1 MEYAFQYT
9 DTEQCPEATTNN
21 PLSPVTLTIPEG
33 GTAQK
38 VLEASVGISS
48 YYRFSATYF
57 GSTLGYFIDTIN
69 GTTSDMAASCYWFFY
84 VQEPGKQPELASVG
98 VSNYIIPTSGY
109 SILMRYQEIPSEQDA
124 AMNEKSEE
132 TPSVQDEAMN
142 EKSEETPSVQDA
154 AMNVAYSVYLLI
166 AAMTFAW
173 SCS

>member
-1 MEYAFQYT
+1 MEYAFEYT
-9 DTEQCPEATTNN
+9 DIEQCPQATTSN

-69 GTTSDMAASCYWFFY
+69 GTSSDMAASCFWFFY

-98 VSNYIIPTSGY
+98 VSNYVIPTSGY
-109 SILMRYQEIPSEQDA
+109 SIFMRY
-124 AMNEKSEE
+124 EKSEE
-132 TPSVQDEAMN
+132 TPSEQDEAMN

-154 AMNVAYSVYLLI
+154 AMNVAYSV
-166 AAMTFAW
+166 
-173 SCS
+173 